1 MKKKFLAILLA
12 CAALFTAGCGSIGT
26 NSSQWID
33 SSIKGNVTAD
43 TVVSLKDD
51 FAAAANQALYAS
63 GESEGRTIVNISRMV
78 TDRKR
83 ALLSDTSV
91 TGKGI
96 EEVRKY
102 AALAEDHAG
111 RQALGVTPLE
121 PYLRSI
127 ESITSVEDLY
137 AWIADPAAN
146 PLGVSPVAVTG
157 PGRSQVAPSSYFVLL
172 GNASFTLARQ
182 NGASD
187 SYFSMNETDLE
198 KMVMVEDKVTCVLE
212 QMGYSEQDVA
222 RNLDMLRKNANLT
235 AADFGD
241 LADGFLTLTSS
252 WKNINLTAVLFKS
265 SDCTECHCV
274 IVGNDAVKCNI
285 VVEEIRHIV
294 SGCHTV
300 VICMDDLCFCQVDS
314 CVLHSI
320 QCTVCTQ
327 ICVDKAFCTAE
338 QYIGNICLAGFL
350 KVVSKKFT
358 LIFAREMLIRSN
370 CRR

>member
-212 QMGYSEQDVA
+212 QMGYTKDRIQA
-222 RNLDMLRKNANLT
+222 LLDDTWQVEKTLANLVDDSLNEEEDMT
-235 AADFGD
+235 YTREEIAYIQGDFPMTEYLDQWGYGKCD
-241 LADGFLTLTSS
+241 HFLADAQYLKSVDNVCSRYLEKMKSMLIVKYVLTLGPF
-252 WKNINLTAVLFKS
+252 LDEDTARTFEKIDVPRGVKLEP
-265 SDCTECHCV
+265 DERTE
-274 IVGNDAVKCNI
+274 
-285 VVEEIRHIV
+285 E
-294 SGCHTV
+294 
-300 VICMDDLCFCQVDS
+300 Q
-314 CVLHSI
+314 
-320 QCTVCTQ
+320 
-327 ICVDKAFCTAE
+327 KAP
-338 QYIGNICLAGFL
+338 LL
-350 KVVSKKFT
+350 WH
-358 LIFAREMLIRSN
+358 R
-370 CRR
+370 

>member
-127 ESITSVEDLY
+127 ESITSVEDAASVTLEGEGGCK
-137 AWIADPAAN
+137 AAGIAA
-146 PLGVSPVAVTG
+146 
-157 PGRSQVAPSSYFVLL
+157 
-172 GNASFTLARQ
+172 TL
-182 NGASD
+182 
-187 SYFSMNETDLE
+187 
-198 KMVMVEDKVTCVLE
+198 
-212 QMGYSEQDVA
+212 QD
-222 RNLDMLRKNANLT
+222 LRKY
-235 AADFGD
+235 G
-241 LADGFLTLTSS
+241 
-252 WKNINLTAVLFKS
+252 
-265 SDCTECHCV
+265 
-274 IVGNDAVKCNI
+274 
-285 VVEEIRHIV
+285 
-294 SGCHTV
+294 
-300 VICMDDLCFCQVDS
+300 
-314 CVLHSI
+314 
-320 QCTVCTQ
+320 
-327 ICVDKAFCTAE
+327 
-338 QYIGNICLAGFL
+338 
-350 KVVSKKFT
+350 
-358 LIFAREMLIRSN
+358 
-370 CRR
+370 